1 MALKWNRYDIA
12 KNYISNYGDK
22 IKINEL
28 DDLFELAVLL
38 DRVDFVNFFLEYGA
52 NINFLSVR
60 RLYLLY
66 NYEGRVCLSLNL
78 YRYEKLISNYFQVRK
93 RR

>member
-22 IKINEL
+22 IKIHEL
-28 DDLFELAVLL
+28 DDLFELAVIL

-52 NINFLSVR
+52 NINVLSVR

-66 NYEGRVCLSLNL
+66 NYEERVSFGLNFFI
-78 YRYEKLISNYFQVRK
+78 ISTCNFYKVWK
-93 RR
+93 